1 MPWRPGVDRGRSS
14 AETPRAIFGGSSW
27 ARSEI
32 GDGRAC
38 AAVSI
43 DPGPPGDGP
52 LPASLCIIRRSL
64 AARTLP
70 NTRPAHSPEELRS
83 ARQNRCRLRGWAP
96 TRNDAQLCV
105 ARQIGSV
112 AAAKTSSFDFQPS
125 IFRLEACLSS
135 PLVFR
140 RGCGSDLEIR
150 LRCGTLPS
158 GVSAALFSILLL
170 TAIETEILRGRSA
183 GERRYGAGCSR
194 GRHGQR

>member
-83 ARQNRCRLRGWAP
+83 ARQNRCRLRAGHP
-96 TRNDAQLCV
+96 REMMRNCV
-105 ARQIGSV
+105 SLGRLVVLPQR
-112 AAAKTSSFDFQPS
+112 KLHPS
-125 IFRLEACLSS
+125 IFNLQSSASRLVSR
-135 PLVFR
+135 PLWCSA
-140 RGCGSDLEIR
+140 GLR
-150 LRCGTLPS
+150 LRPRD
-158 GVSAALFSILLL
+158 SAALRNLALWRVCRPVFDSPVDGNRD
-170 TAIETEILRGRSA
+170 EILRGRSA

-194 GRHGQR
+194 RSHGQR